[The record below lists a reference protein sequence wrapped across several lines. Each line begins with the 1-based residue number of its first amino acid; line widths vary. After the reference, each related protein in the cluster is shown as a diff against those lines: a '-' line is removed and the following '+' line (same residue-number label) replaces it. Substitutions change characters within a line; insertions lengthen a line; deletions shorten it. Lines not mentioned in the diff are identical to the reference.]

1 MLNDLSKNKSREY
14 IMKLRIRYHK
24 MGNKLTTVNPIF
36 SKHGSSYTVHIDL
49 ENCTYLIR
57 NQTSMRKYEG
67 GEGVNNLTVLKRKV
81 KKHLEYLGVEFDTEK
96 RFRTFGLCE
105 KGYTQEKHLQNSIQ

>member
-1 MLNDLSKNKSREY
+1 MSDKSKS
-14 IMKLRIRYHK
+14 RIRYRK
-24 MGNKLTTVNPIF
+24 ADNKLVTVNPVF
-36 SKHGSSYTVHIDL
+36 SKHGSLYMVYIDL
-49 ENCTYLIR
+49 ETCTYLIR

-105 KGYTQEKHLQNSIQ
+105 KGYTQQKHLQNSIR

>member
-1 MLNDLSKNKSREY
+1 
-14 IMKLRIRYHK
+14 MKLRIRYREVD
-24 MGNKLTTVNPIF
+24 NKLVTVNPVL
-36 SKHGSSYTVHIDL
+36 SKHGSLYMVYIDL
-49 ENCTYLIR
+49 ESRTYLIR

-105 KGYTQEKHLQNSIQ
+105 KGYTQEKHLQNSIR